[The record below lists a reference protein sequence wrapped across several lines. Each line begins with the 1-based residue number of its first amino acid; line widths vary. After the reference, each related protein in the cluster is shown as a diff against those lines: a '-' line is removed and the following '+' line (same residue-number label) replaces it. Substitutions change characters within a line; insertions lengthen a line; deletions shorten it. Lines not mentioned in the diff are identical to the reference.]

1 MTGDVNQQIFGWLDN
16 ERITWN
22 TGNHW
27 YRKGRSIILVDKKV
41 LASFLELFGR
51 SYLQNLSK
59 LSGSYHQILS
69 EFVKI
74 TRVKNRNNA
83 EWLLEKEGW
92 NLDSAIAWFYE
103 HKDDD
108 EEKKY
113 FETEIEDDTEE
124 QGKFLILI

>member
-1 MTGDVNQQIFGWLDN
+1 MSWHYQT
-16 ERITWN
+16 
-22 TGNHW
+22 H
-27 YRKGRSIILVDKKV
+27 
-41 LASFLELFGR
+41 LELFGI
-51 SYLQNLSK
+51 SYLQNLFK
-59 LSGSYHQILS
+59 LSGSNQQILS

-74 TRVKNRNNA
+74 TRVKSRNNA

-113 FETEIEDDTEE
+113 FKTEIEDDTEE

>member
-1 MTGDVNQQIFGWLDN
+1 M
-16 ERITWN
+16 
-22 TGNHW
+22 
-27 YRKGRSIILVDKKV
+27 
-41 LASFLELFGR
+41 
-51 SYLQNLSK
+51 
-59 LSGSYHQILS
+59 
-69 EFVKI
+69 KI
-74 TRVKNRNNA
+74 TRVKDRDNA